1 MIGSTSAVTMERMGT
16 FVGAAEATRILG
28 VRPETL
34 YAYVSRG
41 LIGRRV
47 GPDGRRSLYDR
58 DDIEALARRGRSR
71 TSPPCPS
78 IDVQVASAVTSL
90 DEEGPSY
97 RGRPLVELARS
108 ATFEQVAELLW
119 TGELPDDPVRWSA
132 PSAADRE
139 LAAAIVTVVG
149 RPGLGALTA
158 AATVLAERSAD
169 DAPAVAARRLLV
181 LAPQLVTGVDG
192 GKGSTAERLVR
203 AWTGRAER
211 RLVEAVDTA
220 LVMLADHELTTS
232 TLAARVAASVRP
244 PAYDALAAGLSTL
257 AGRLHGAAAGE
268 VVGLLVDARTVGAA
282 AAIDRILD
290 ASQPVPGFG
299 HSIYKRRDPR
309 FAPLLDSVTA
319 LADPDGWAPT
329 VADVLAAA
337 GSRVPA
343 APNVDFGLGALLLT
357 AGLSPDAPLFAVAR
371 LAGLGA
377 HVAEEMGE
385 RPVRFRG
392 LTRSTRS

>member
-1 MIGSTSAVTMERMGT
+1 
-16 FVGAAEATRILG
+16 
-28 VRPETL
+28 
-34 YAYVSRG
+34 
-41 LIGRRV
+41 
-47 GPDGRRSLYDR
+47 
-58 DDIEALARRGRSR
+58 
-71 TSPPCPS
+71 
-78 IDVQVASAVTSL
+78 
-90 DEEGPSY
+90 
-97 RGRPLVELARS
+97 
-108 ATFEQVAELLW
+108 
-119 TGELPDDPVRWSA
+119 
-132 PSAADRE
+132 
-139 LAAAIVTVVG
+139 
-149 RPGLGALTA
+149 
-158 AATVLAERSAD
+158 
-169 DAPAVAARRLLV
+169 
-181 LAPQLVTGVDG
+181 
-192 GKGSTAERLVR
+192 
-203 AWTGRAER
+203 
-211 RLVEAVDTA
+211 
-220 LVMLADHELTTS
+220 MLADHELTTS

-244 PAYDALAAGLSTL
+244 SAYDSLAAGLSTV
-257 AGRLHGAAAGE
+257 AGRLHGAAAEE

-290 ASQPVPGFG
+290 ESQPVPGFG

-309 FAPLLDSVTA
+309 VAPLLDSVTA

-392 LTRSTRS
+392 LTRSDRS